1 MSDSTSFA
9 FALVAEDA
17 RCRELAM
24 VLADR
29 TGSALLD
36 DAWDLDPSLYK
47 DQRAWRGRAASSP
60 FSTRAEFP
68 DPPKFGHGLAQLGWN
83 KDPGAK
89 FIAKVVYAFIDESI
103 ALLLIA
109 MDQDRDRERA
119 EAQRRARDVAS
130 RLVEFPVVLAL
141 MNPEAEAW
149 EIAAFQPSSDNGRE
163 RHATIT
169 RSLTFDPVREPDR
182 MTSTSGPPER
192 DCKAVHR
199 ALLDGERPCHER
211 PLTELLATA
220 ASTGLPAYLG
230 DIHAALR
237 AAFKLPDLPES

>member
-1 MSDSTSFA
+1 MSDSASFA
-9 FALVAEDA
+9 FALVVEDGL
-17 RCRELAM
+17 CRELAV

-60 FSTRAEFP
+60 FSTRADFA
-68 DPPKFGHGLAQLGWN
+68 DRPKFGHGRVSLGWN
-83 KDPGAK
+83 EGPGAK
-89 FIAKVVYAFIDESI
+89 FVAKVVHAFIDESI
-103 ALLLIA
+103 TVLVVA
-109 MDQDRDRERA
+109 MDQDRNRERA
-119 EAQRRARDVAS
+119 EAQRRACDRAS
-130 RLVEFPVVLAL
+130 RLAKFPVVLAL

-149 EIAAFQPSSDNGRE
+149 EIAAFEPLSDSGRE
-163 RHATIT
+163 RHAAIT
-169 RSLTFDPVREPDR
+169 RSITFDPVRQPER
-182 MTSTSGPPER
+182 MTSTSGLPER

-199 ALLDGERPCHER
+199 ALLDDERPCHQR

-230 DIHAALR
+230 DVHAALR